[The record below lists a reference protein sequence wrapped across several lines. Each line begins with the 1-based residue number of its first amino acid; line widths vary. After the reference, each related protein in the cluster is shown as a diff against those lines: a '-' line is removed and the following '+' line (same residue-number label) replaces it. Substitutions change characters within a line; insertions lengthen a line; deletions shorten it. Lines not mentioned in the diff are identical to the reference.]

1 MSCAVT
7 PMIRLDFLARPSDN
21 RRLLRVV
28 FVIVACFWIG
38 LDSYNTVQLTQHGM
52 AVLAGVPHLGVAQ
65 RWIVVD
71 ERREHAPQQQH
82 AFLLF
87 EERVVGEGAR
97 DVLLDLLLSL
107 RTARAVV
114 IGLNGVEKTLQEVL
128 ASREM

>member
-1 MSCAVT
+1 MVS
-7 PMIRLDFLARPSDN
+7 
-21 RRLLRVV
+21 
-28 FVIVACFWIG
+28 
-38 LDSYNTVQLTQHGM
+38 
-52 AVLAGVPHLGVAQ
+52 
-65 RWIVVD
+65 
-71 ERREHAPQQQH
+71 REHAPQQQH